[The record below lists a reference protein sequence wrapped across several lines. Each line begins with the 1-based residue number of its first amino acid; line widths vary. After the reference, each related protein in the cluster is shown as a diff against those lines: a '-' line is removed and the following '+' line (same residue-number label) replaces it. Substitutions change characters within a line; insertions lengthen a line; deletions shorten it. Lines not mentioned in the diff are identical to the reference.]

1 MTSPILCFPFRV
13 PQNPTSP
20 QVWLSLIPPG
30 LHANVHNALMS
41 VSLLVFFLLQI
52 PKRGRRSWSRWRPS
66 PSLAMSCP
74 WPACSW
80 SEPVET
86 LCCSVSKMPRY
97 DRLSCGIKTPTTQ
110 NSFQPSSDCIYPPT
124 SFLSWST
131 IQGRTT

>member
-1 MTSPILCFPFRV
+1 MFPF
-13 PQNPTSP
+13 QSTTKSDKPTGMAEP
-20 QVWLSLIPPG
+20 HTPG
-30 LHANVHNALMS
+30 LHANLHNALMS
-41 VSLLVFFLLQI
+41 VLLLVFFLLQI
-52 PKRGRRSWSRWRPS
+52 PKHGRRSWSRWRPS

-80 SEPVET
+80 SEPIET